1 MRIADSTMY
10 DSFLTS
16 YETSTAKM
24 QKTLTQLSSQKQLTE
39 ASDDPLKAS
48 KIINL
53 NTSIDQNAM
62 YGNTIQ
68 DGVSWDQ
75 MQDSALSSISDVMLR
90 MRDLIQSSAN
100 GTNGSD
106 VNSANKAEIEQDM
119 GQIVDTLNTK
129 YGNKYI
135 FAGENTTTKPFELE
149 KNAAGDVTGLK
160 YNGTNGNLSRQIAD
174 NVSVDLFADGSK
186 FVANSNTGA
195 QAASLGDYF
204 NNVITALNSDNKDQL
219 SGTLLSDTD
228 AYRDNFVNIRTQ
240 IGALTNR
247 LQSALSRNQSQAT
260 NLKES
265 LSNEQDVDVA
275 TAYSKFQKEKL
286 TYNATLAM
294 GTKIMQT
301 TILNYMY

>member
-10 DSFLTS
+10 DGFLNS

-24 QKTLTQLSSQKQLTE
+24 QKTMTQLASQKQLTE

-48 KIINL
+48 KIISL
-53 NTSIDQNAM
+53 DTSIDQNSM
-62 YGNTIQ
+62 YGDTIQ
-68 DGVSWDQ
+68 DGISWNQ

-90 MRDLIQSSAN
+90 MRDLIQNSAN
-100 GTNGSD
+100 GTNGSE

-186 FVANSNTGA
+186 FISNSDVGA
-195 QAASLGDYF
+195 SAASLGDYF
-204 NNVITALNSDNKDQL
+204 NNVVTALNSDNKDQL

-228 AYRDNFVNIRTQ
+228 AYRDNFVNVRTQ

-275 TAYSKFQKEKL
+275 TAYSKFEKEKL

-301 TILNYMY
+301 TILDYMY

>member
-24 QKTLTQLSSQKQLTE
+24 QKTMTQLSSQKQLTE

-48 KIINL
+48 NIINL

-62 YGNTIQ
+62 YGDTIQ
-68 DGVSWDQ
+68 DGVSWNQ

-100 GTNGSD
+100 GTNGAD

-160 YNGTNGNLSRQIAD
+160 YSGTAGNLSRQIAD
-174 NVSVDLFADGSK
+174 NVSVNLFANGSK
-186 FVANSNTGA
+186 FVSNSSIGA
-195 QAASLGDYF
+195 QTASLGDYF
-204 NNVITALNSDNKDQL
+204 NNVVTALNSDNKDQL

-265 LSNEQDVDVA
+265 LSNDQDVDVA
-275 TAYSKFQKEKL
+275 AAYSKFEKEKL

-301 TILNYMY
+301 TILDYMY

>member
-1 MRIADSTMY
+1 
-10 DSFLTS
+10 
-16 YETSTAKM
+16 
-24 QKTLTQLSSQKQLTE
+24 
-39 ASDDPLKAS
+39 
-48 KIINL
+48 
-53 NTSIDQNAM
+53 M

-135 FAGENTTTKPFELE
+135 FAGENTTTKPFELA

-204 NNVITALNSDNKDQL
+204 NNVVTALNSDNKDQL

-301 TILNYMY
+301 TILDYMY

>member
-10 DSFLTS
+10 DGFLTS

-106 VNSANKAEIEQDM
+106 VNSANKVEIEQDM

-135 FAGENTTTKPFELE
+135 FAGENTTTKPFELA

-204 NNVITALNSDNKDQL
+204 NNVVTALNSDNKDQL
-219 SGTLLSDTD
+219 GGALLSDTD

-301 TILNYMY
+301 TILDYMY

>member
-1 MRIADSTMY
+1 MKPVQ
-10 DSFLTS
+10 L
-16 YETSTAKM
+16 KC
-24 QKTLTQLSSQKQLTE
+24 KKPLTQLSSQKQLTE

-135 FAGENTTTKPFELE
+135 FAGENTTTKPFELA

-204 NNVITALNSDNKDQL
+204 NNVVT
-219 SGTLLSDTD
+219 GT
-228 AYRDNFVNIRTQ
+228 
-240 IGALTNR
+240 
-247 LQSALSRNQSQAT
+247 
-260 NLKES
+260 
-265 LSNEQDVDVA
+265 
-275 TAYSKFQKEKL
+275 
-286 TYNATLAM
+286 
-294 GTKIMQT
+294 
-301 TILNYMY
+301 

>member
-10 DSFLTS
+10 DGFLTS

-135 FAGENTTTKPFELE
+135 FAGEDTTTKPFELA

-275 TAYSKFQKEKL
+275 TAYSKFEKEKL

-301 TILNYMY
+301 TILDYMY

>member
-1 MRIADSTMY
+1 MRIADNTMY
-10 DSFLTS
+10 NNFLTG

-24 QKTLTQLSSQKQLTE
+24 QKTMTQLASQKQLTE

-48 KIINL
+48 QIINL
-53 NTSIDQNAM
+53 STSVDQNAM
-62 YGNTIQ
+62 YGDSIQ
-68 DGVSWDQ
+68 DGISWNQ
-75 MQDSALSSISDVMLR
+75 MQDSALSSISDIMLR
-90 MRDLIQSSAN
+90 MRDLIQGSAN

-119 GQIVDTLNTK
+119 SQIVDTLNTK

-149 KNAAGDVTGLK
+149 KNDAGDITGLT
-160 YNGTNGNLSRQIAD
+160 YNGTDGDLSRQIAD
-174 NVSVDLFADGSK
+174 GVSVDLFANGSK
-186 FVANSNTGA
+186 FLANSDTGA

-204 NNVITALNSDNKDQL
+204 NNVVTALNSDNKSELGGD
-219 SGTLLSDTD
+219 LLSDTD
-228 AYRDNFVNIRTQ
+228 AYRDNFVNVRTQ

-247 LQSALSRNQSQAT
+247 LQSALSRNQAQST
-260 NLKES
+260 NLQQS
-265 LSNEQDVDVA
+265 LSNDQDVDVA
-275 TAYSKFQKEKL
+275 SAYSNFEKEKL

-301 TILNYMY
+301 TILDYMY

>member
-10 DSFLTS
+10 DGFLTS

-135 FAGENTTTKPFELE
+135 FAGENTTTKPFELA

-301 TILNYMY
+301 TILDYMY

>member
-16 YETSTAKM
+16 YETSTASM
-24 QKTLTQLSSQKQLTE
+24 QKTMTQLSSQKQLTE

-62 YGNTIQ
+62 YGDTIQ
-68 DGVSWDQ
+68 DGISWNQ

-90 MRDLIQSSAN
+90 MRDLIQNSAN
-100 GTNGSD
+100 GTNGSE

-186 FVANSNTGA
+186 FISNSDVGA
-195 QAASLGDYF
+195 SAASLGDYF
-204 NNVITALNSDNKDQL
+204 NNVVTALNSDNKDQL

-228 AYRDNFVNIRTQ
+228 AYRDNFVNVRTQ

-275 TAYSKFQKEKL
+275 TAYSKFEKEKL

-301 TILNYMY
+301 TILDYMY

>member
-10 DSFLTS
+10 DGFLTS

-135 FAGENTTTKPFELE
+135 FAGENTTTKPFELA

-204 NNVITALNSDNKDQL
+204 NNVVTALNSDNKDQL

-301 TILNYMY
+301 TILDYMY

>member
-10 DSFLTS
+10 DNFLTS
-16 YETSTAKM
+16 YETSTASM
-24 QKTLTQLSSQKQLTE
+24 QKTMTQLSSQKQLTE

-62 YGNTIQ
+62 YGDTIQ
-68 DGVSWDQ
+68 DGISWNQ

-90 MRDLIQSSAN
+90 MRDLIQNSAN
-100 GTNGSD
+100 GTNGSE

-186 FVANSNTGA
+186 FISNSDVGA
-195 QAASLGDYF
+195 SAASLGDYF
-204 NNVITALNSDNKDQL
+204 NNVVTALNSDNKDQL

-228 AYRDNFVNIRTQ
+228 AYRDNFVNVRTQ

-275 TAYSKFQKEKL
+275 TAYSKFEKEKL

-301 TILNYMY
+301 TILDYMY

>member
-10 DSFLTS
+10 DNFLTS
-16 YETSTAKM
+16 YETSTASM
-24 QKTLTQLSSQKQLTE
+24 QKTMTQLSSQKQLTE

-68 DGVSWDQ
+68 DGVSWNQ

-135 FAGENTTTKPFELE
+135 FAGENTTTKPFELA

-228 AYRDNFVNIRTQ
+228 AYRDNFVNVRTQ

-275 TAYSKFQKEKL
+275 AAYSKFEKEKL

-301 TILNYMY
+301 TILDYMY

>member
-16 YETSTAKM
+16 YETSTASM
-24 QKTLTQLSSQKQLTE
+24 QKTMTQLSSQKQLTE

-68 DGVSWDQ
+68 SGISWNQ
-75 MQDSALSSISDVMLR
+75 MQDSALGSISDVMLR

-106 VNSANKAEIEQDM
+106 VNSANKSEIEQDM
-119 GQIVDTLNTK
+119 GQIVDALNTN

-275 TAYSKFQKEKL
+275 AAYSKYEKEKL

-301 TILNYMY
+301 TILDYMY

>member
-10 DSFLTS
+10 DGFLTS

-68 DGVSWDQ
+68 DGVSWNQ

-135 FAGENTTTKPFELE
+135 FAGENTTTKPFELA

-301 TILNYMY
+301 TILDYMY

>member
-10 DSFLTS
+10 DGFLTS

-48 KIINL
+48 KIINF

-135 FAGENTTTKPFELE
+135 FAGENTTTKPFELA

-204 NNVITALNSDNKDQL
+204 NNVVTALNSDNKDQL

-301 TILNYMY
+301 TILDYMY

>member
-10 DSFLTS
+10 DNFLTS
-16 YETSTAKM
+16 YETSTASM
-24 QKTLTQLSSQKQLTE
+24 QKTMTQLSSQKQLTE

-75 MQDSALSSISDVMLR
+75 IQDSALSSISDVMLR

-135 FAGENTTTKPFELE
+135 FAGENTTTKPFELA

-228 AYRDNFVNIRTQ
+228 AYRDNFVNVRTQ

-275 TAYSKFQKEKL
+275 AAYSKFEKEKL

-301 TILNYMY
+301 TILDYMY

>member
-1 MRIADSTMY
+1 
-10 DSFLTS
+10 
-16 YETSTAKM
+16 M
-24 QKTLTQLSSQKQLTE
+24 QKTMTQLSSQKQLTE

-106 VNSANKAEIEQDM
+106 VNSANKVEIEQDM

-135 FAGENTTTKPFELE
+135 FAGENTTTKPFELA

-204 NNVITALNSDNKDQL
+204 NNVVTALNSDNKDQL

-301 TILNYMY
+301 TILDYMY